1 MKALSI
7 ARTGLVFFCLLILA
21 GSSVP
26 GAKIPSVFELTPDKL
41 IHCAEY
47 FVLGLAI
54 IYWLSHEFSI
64 QKNHQLILI
73 TIFIGS
79 AFGILDENYQR
90 LTPGR
95 TPDVWD
101 WVLDTIGVLIA
112 AFVGNYFINKKE
124 KANKKTLQ

>member
-1 MKALSI
+1 MKPLSI
-7 ARTGLVFFCLLILA
+7 ARVSLAFFCLLILA

-26 GAKIPSVFELTPDKL
+26 GNKIPKAFELTPDKL

-54 IYWLSHEFSI
+54 FFWLAHEFSLE
-64 QKNHQLILI
+64 KRYQLIVI
-73 TIFIGS
+73 TILIGS
-79 AFGILDENYQR
+79 LFGILDENYQR

-112 AFVGNYFINKKE
+112 TLVGNYFINR
-124 KANKKTLQ
+124 KAETK